1 MLLRIPGLP
10 GKAFPKMTALINL
23 LDKLL
28 IEHKGPWDPAQ
39 PPRDLTDAFL
49 AEMEKVRIAIKMG
62 TRPLG

>member
-10 GKAFPKMTALINL
+10 GKAFPKMRAFIKL

-28 IEHKGPWDPAQ
+28 IEHKETWDPAQ

-49 AEMEKVRIAIKMG
+49 AEMEKVRTAIKMG
-62 TRPLG
+62 TGPLG